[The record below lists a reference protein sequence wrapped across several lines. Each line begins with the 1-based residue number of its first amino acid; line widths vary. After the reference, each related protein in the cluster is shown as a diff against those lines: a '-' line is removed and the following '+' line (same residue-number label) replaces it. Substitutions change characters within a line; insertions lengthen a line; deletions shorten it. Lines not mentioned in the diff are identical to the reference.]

1 MTHTTPAEIV
11 FDLVIREGPE
21 VGWRVYRAERL
32 PVCIRNNS
40 AAGLGERSKRR
51 RTDQMSL
58 NPGVHLGPY
67 QVTAKIGEGGM
78 ARCIRPAT
86 PRLPGRGA
94 LRVGERRA
102 PA

>member
-1 MTHTTPAEIV
+1 
-11 FDLVIREGPE
+11 
-21 VGWRVYRAERL
+21 
-32 PVCIRNNS
+32 
-40 AAGLGERSKRR
+40 
-51 RTDQMSL
+51 MSL